1 MRISDWSS
9 DVCASDLHYYH
20 TGNGGIEHAVL
31 AEIGKVFPGAL
42 VFGAD
47 SHTCTAGAL
56 NASGIGFGS
65 TDLAAALALGELWAR
80 VPETLRVD
88 LTGSPAAY
96 VTGKDDIL
104 EIIRRIGPDRAFKA
118 AHAYTGRPAG

>member
-9 DVCASDLHYYH
+9 DVCASDLHYYD

-80 VPETLRVD
+80 VGSEERRV
-88 LTGSPAAY
+88 
-96 VTGKDDIL
+96 GK
-104 EIIRRIGPDRAFKA
+104 EGVMTCRSRWAP
-118 AHAYTGRPAG
+118 